1 MWEAFVKEF
10 VCGLGF
16 GVGFVLVT
24 YVMDWAYE
32 RLEGKDEGGRSEG

>member
-24 YVMDWAYE
+24 YVMDWVYE